1 MRTTVI
7 IFLLTLS
14 QMIGCA
20 KPTATALNTS
30 LQEYNKKEW
39 LSSENWA
46 RKAINSGN
54 DIGKAQY
61 IMGLCEFQLQQVDS
75 SKAWFERAALS
86 LDPEVRGK
94 ATAMLGIIASSKGEY
109 AAAQIAFQNAS
120 PNLRGM
126 DKRRAAAKLR
136 TLNTSNTFTLQFGA
150 YRKKDNAIKSI
161 EIISTSIRK
170 AGLGTAWI
178 SEEKSGLGATIY
190 LVQAGHFASRNDAS
204 SRRTQHQ
211 LPQCVV
217 TKVATT
223 SP

>member
-7 IFLLTLS
+7 ILLLALS
-14 QMIGCA
+14 QTISCA
-20 KPTATALNTS
+20 KPTATALNSS
-30 LQEYNKKEW
+30 LQAYNNKEW
-39 LSSENWA
+39 LSSEKWA

-61 IMGLCEFQLQQVDS
+61 IMGLCEFQLQQVDRS
-75 SKAWFERAALS
+75 NAWFERAALS

-94 ATAMLGIIASSKGEY
+94 ATAMLGIIASSKGDY
-109 AAAQIAFQNAS
+109 RAAQIAFQNAS

-126 DKRRAAAKLR
+126 DKRRAAAKLQ
-136 TLNTSNTFTLQFGA
+136 TLNTSNIFTLQFGA
-150 YRKKDNAIKSI
+150 YRKKENAVKAI

-170 AGLGTAWI
+170 ADLGNAWI
-178 SEEKSGLGATIY
+178 SEEKNGLGGTIY

-204 SRRTQHQ
+204 SRRTQYN

-217 TKVATT
+217 TKVATP